1 MKHIYLYFTFLSV
14 FVFLGSC
21 TKQDLKTAEKQLA
34 TITLLEARTYVEG
47 LLENPSAKRAST
59 YRQISI
65 PSFREVVVE
74 GNKYIIGDVED
85 KFKVDKKGRDYFER
99 RIVFTKKNGLIE
111 MSFIEVFGKR
121 VSDEQVIG
129 SFTKGKLSAPIWN
142 NAAQETMSLAKDVIF
157 YDKDYNRIFGSGRV
171 KTFRNIEHSKSIDPS
186 RFDLNSNVLEGVTS
200 ATQDCETYYV
210 YYITYDVETYEVT
223 SATFLYSYTTGNC
236 SVSDDNASVQPDQGG
251 GYGNIGNDD
260 AEREEAE
267 REYASQIR
275 VTSKPYR
282 FTVVGGIAHNTDIY
296 SWTIADGLG
305 ISIAAHTL
313 IIYDRS
319 YVVTDVK
326 KDIGFGVNDI
336 ITTQTNT
343 ALVGNLPTVSV
354 QWNQMVLVPD
364 ITSNKSAAARLVVN
378 CTGIITFRPLGD
390 LANKLANIDATNYQ
404 VANNARFDFK

>member
-21 TKQDLKTAEKQLA
+21 TKHDLKTAEKQLA

-47 LLENPSAKRAST
+47 LLENPSAKRASA

-65 PSFREVVVE
+65 PSFREVVVK
-74 GNKYIIGDVED
+74 GNKYIIGDIED

-99 RIVFTKKNGLIE
+99 RIVFTKKNDLIE
-111 MSFIEVFGKR
+111 MSFVEVYGKR

-129 SFTKGKLSAPIWN
+129 AYTKGKLSAPIWN
-142 NAAQETMSLAKDVIF
+142 NAAQETMSVAKDVIF

-171 KTFRNIEHSKSIDPS
+171 KTFKNIEHSKSIDPS

-200 ATQDCETYYV
+200 STQDCETYYV

-282 FTVVGGIAHNTDIY
+282 NTLVGEIGHNTVIY
-296 SWTIADGLG
+296 PWTVADGLG
-305 ISIAAHTL
+305 FNIAAHTM
-313 IIYDRS
+313 IIYDRI
-319 YVVTDVK
+319 YVVTNAQNNY
-326 KDIGFGVNDI
+326 GYGVNDI
-336 ITTQTNT
+336 ISHQTST
-343 ALVGNLPTVSV
+343 ALVGNLPLVSIH
-354 QWNQMVLVPD
+354 WNQMLLVPD
-364 ITSNKSAAARLVVN
+364 ITGNRTSSAKLVVN
-378 CTGIITFRPLGD
+378 CSGIITFRPLGD
-390 LANKLANIDATNYQ
+390 LANKLPNVSATNVQ
-404 VANNARFDFK
+404 VKNFASFDFK